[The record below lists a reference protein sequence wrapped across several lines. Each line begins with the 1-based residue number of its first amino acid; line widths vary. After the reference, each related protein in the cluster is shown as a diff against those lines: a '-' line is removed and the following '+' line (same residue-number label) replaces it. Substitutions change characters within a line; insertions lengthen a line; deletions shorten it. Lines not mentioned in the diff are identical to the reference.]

1 MRINLPVIPHEYP
14 FPSGQTLVSTTDTQ
28 GRILHCNAAF
38 VEVSGYKKEELLGQP
53 HNLIRHPDMPAEAF
67 RDMWATIG
75 AGSPWSGLV
84 KNRRK
89 DGSHY
94 WVMANVTPLLHAGQ
108 LSGYMSVRSEASRA
122 QIQAAEALYAAMREE
137 ARQGR
142 RIHGLQAG
150 QLHRLDARGQ
160 ARRLLQALTRARGAL
175 LPAGLGLLAWSLGAG
190 VWGLSLSAGVALPL
204 VAAAALGIDALARR
218 RSKAALKQVQG
229 FANQLAAGDLSQD
242 LQPSGHGLTRGL
254 EASLAQLRVNMQA
267 LVSDTRSELARM
279 TTVSQEI
286 AQGNQDLAQR
296 TESQAANLEETAASM
311 QQISATVKLSSDSTL
326 QASGVVGELS
336 AVSQR
341 SGDAVHSVTT
351 TMGAIAQ
358 SSQRIGEII
367 QVIDGIAF
375 QTNILALNAAVESA
389 RAGEHG
395 RGFAVVAAEVRA
407 LAQRSS
413 NAAREIKQLIQEST
427 ARVQAGER
435 QTAHA
440 RSSIAATLQSVQR
453 FAELMAGIDDGA
465 RAQLSGISQIYSAVQ
480 QIEGITQQ
488 NAALVEQLARSAL
501 QMREQAD
508 EVNAA
513 LSVFRLRRD
522 EARHTGPDA
531 VSLRKAARSVQ
542 ARQPALH

>member
-1 MRINLPVIPHEYP
+1 
-14 FPSGQTLVSTTDTQ
+14 
-28 GRILHCNAAF
+28 
-38 VEVSGYKKEELLGQP
+38 
-53 HNLIRHPDMPAEAF
+53 
-67 RDMWATIG
+67 
-75 AGSPWSGLV
+75 
-84 KNRRK
+84 
-89 DGSHY
+89 
-94 WVMANVTPLLHAGQ
+94 
-108 LSGYMSVRSEASRA
+108 
-122 QIQAAEALYAAMREE
+122 
-137 ARQGR
+137 
-142 RIHGLQAG
+142 
-150 QLHRLDARGQ
+150 
-160 ARRLLQALTRARGAL
+160 
-175 LPAGLGLLAWSLGAG
+175 
-190 VWGLSLSAGVALPL
+190 
-204 VAAAALGIDALARR
+204 
-218 RSKAALKQVQG
+218 
-229 FANQLAAGDLSQD
+229 
-242 LQPSGHGLTRGL
+242 
-254 EASLAQLRVNMQA
+254 
-267 LVSDTRSELARM
+267 ARM
-279 TTVSQEI
+279 TAVSHEI

-367 QVIDGIAF
+367 QVIDSIAF

-395 RGFAVVAAEVRA
+395 RGFAVVATEVRA

-413 NAAREIKQLIQEST
+413 NAAREIKQLIQESSE
-427 ARVQAGER
+427 RVEAGER

-440 RSSIAATLQSVQR
+440 RSSIAATLQSVQQ
-453 FAELMAGIDDGA
+453 FAGLMAGIDDGA
-465 RAQLSGISQIYSAVQ
+465 REQLSGISQIYTAIQ
-480 QIEGITQQ
+480 QIESITQQ

-508 EVNAA
+508 EVNAS

-531 VSLRKAARSVQ
+531 VSLRKAARNK
-542 ARQPALH
+542 ALTAGTALH

>member
-14 FPSGQTLVSTTDTQ
+14 FPSGQTLVSTTDVQ

-38 VEVSGYKKEELLGQP
+38 VEVSGYSKDELLGQA
-53 HNLIRHPDMPAEAF
+53 HNLIRHPDMPEEAF
-67 RDMWATIG
+67 RDMWATIS

-94 WVMANVTPLLHAGQ
+94 WVMANVTPLLNAGQ
-108 LSGYMSVRSEASRA
+108 LTGYMSVRSEASRA
-122 QIQAAEALYAAMREE
+122 QIQAAEALYADMRAE
-137 ARQGR
+137 AKQGR
-142 RIHGLQAG
+142 LI
-150 QLHRLDARGQ
+150 HRLRAGRLQRHDAAG
-160 ARRLLQALTRARGAL
+160 RLRALGEQLSAWRGAL
-175 LPAGLGLLAWSLGAG
+175 LPASMAMLGWGLGTAGAQAWVELAVLG
-190 VWGLSLSAGVALPL
+190 S
-204 VAAAALGIDALARR
+204 AALAMDKLIRW
-218 RSKAALKQVQG
+218 RSQQAVQQVQA

-242 LQPSGHGLTRGL
+242 FKPSSHALTRGL
-254 EASLAQLRVNMQA
+254 EASLAQLRVNMRA
-267 LVSDTRSELARM
+267 LVSDTRSELERM
-279 TTVSQEI
+279 TAVSHEI

-311 QQISATVKLSSDSTL
+311 QQISATVKLSTDSTQ
-326 QASGVVGELS
+326 QASGVVGELN

-367 QVIDGIAF
+367 QVIDSIAF

-395 RGFAVVAAEVRA
+395 RGFAVVATEVRA

-427 ARVQAGER
+427 ERVEAGER
-435 QTAHA
+435 QTEHA
-440 RSSIAATLQSVQR
+440 RNSITATLQSVQQ
-453 FAELMAGIDDGA
+453 FAQLMSGIDDGA
-465 RAQLSGISQIYSAVQ
+465 REQLSGISQIYAAIQ
-480 QIEGITQQ
+480 EIEGITQQ
-488 NAALVEQLARSAL
+488 NAALVEQLARSAV

-513 LSVFRLRRD
+513 LSVFRLHRD
-522 EARHTGPDA
+522 ESRRKRPDA
-531 VSLRKAARSVQ
+531 VSLRKAARQNLAAQ
-542 ARQPALH
+542 AASLH